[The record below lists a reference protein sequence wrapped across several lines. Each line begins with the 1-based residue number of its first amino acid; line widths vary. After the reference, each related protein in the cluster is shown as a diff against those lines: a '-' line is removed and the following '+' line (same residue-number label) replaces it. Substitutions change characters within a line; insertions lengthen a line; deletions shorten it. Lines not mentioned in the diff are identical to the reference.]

1 MNTLIIKEKDKMN
14 SLSIHQSV
22 IKNLPKTHDLRVVQV
37 FAGHMKSTTTE
48 KYRTNNFE
56 DLQADIHKLHPLNK

>member
-14 SLSIHQSV
+14 SLSIRPSV
-22 IKNLPKTHDLRVVQV
+22 IKDLPKIHDLRVVQV
-37 FAGHMKSTTTE
+37 FAGHRKSTTTE